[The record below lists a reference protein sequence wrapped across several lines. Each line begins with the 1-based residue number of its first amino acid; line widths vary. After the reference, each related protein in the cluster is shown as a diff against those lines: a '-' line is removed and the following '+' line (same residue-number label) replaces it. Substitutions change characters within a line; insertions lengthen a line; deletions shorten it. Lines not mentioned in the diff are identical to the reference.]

1 MSAGLL
7 DWVENG
13 TWFWDM
19 AIVTSVDVCLELKCQ
34 FLSKKNP
41 FTLTRKVLMSA
52 GMLPH
57 YTDQRIFVL
66 FRLDNWNANWKNNLT
81 KCVQFCNFEGFQ
93 L

>member
-1 MSAGLL
+1 MP
-7 DWVENG
+7 V
-13 TWFWDM
+13 
-19 AIVTSVDVCLELKCQ
+19 SVKEKPLY
-34 FLSKKNP
+34 
-41 FTLTRKVLMSA
+41 TLTRKVLMSA

-81 KCVQFCNFEGFQ
+81 KCVQFCNFEGFP